1 MPSSR
6 QKNRN
11 SRQTP
16 TATSTKKNSMRS
28 MLLATLVNAP
38 STASATP
45 VQQASHVDQISDLP
59 TLPNESNASLEE
71 QLKQQQLLINKLMSR
86 INALES
92 HVQLLGG
99 KIATQESVSNLLEQK
114 TDNLE
119 AYSRRPCTI
128 LSGIQKLK
136 KESQGNI
143 KTSVLENLQKTGLP
157 LEETGRNI
165 DKPHRVGRFDHET
178 QTQPTAII
186 VKFRTHSFKE
196 KIYHQR
202 KKLAKGIKISPSL
215 TKRRSD
221 ILQQV
226 QHIIKEESSDDS
238 PNEEG
243 IVKFALADVHGT
255 LKIVLTKSY
264 KNRHVF
270 AFDSVLEYFQ
280 IINKVST
287 KGRYPYEGEFED

>member
-1 MPSSR
+1 MPSSS

-157 LEETGRNI
+157 LEKIERNI
-165 DKPHRVGRFDHET
+165 DKLHWVGRFDHET
-178 QTQPTAII
+178 QMQPII

-238 PNEEG
+238 PNEED
-243 IVKFALADVHGT
+243 IVKFAFADVHGT

-270 AFDSVLEYFQ
+270 AFNSALEYFQ

-287 KGRYPYEGEFED
+287 KGRYLCQGEFED

>member
-157 LEETGRNI
+157 LEKIERNI
-165 DKPHRVGRFDHET
+165 DKLHWVGRFDHET
-178 QTQPTAII
+178 QMQPII

-238 PNEEG
+238 PNEED
-243 IVKFALADVHGT
+243 IVKFAFADVHGT

-270 AFDSVLEYFQ
+270 AFNSALEYFQ

-287 KGRYPYEGEFED
+287 KGRYPCQGEFED

>member
-1 MPSSR
+1 
-6 QKNRN
+6 
-11 SRQTP
+11 
-16 TATSTKKNSMRS
+16 
-28 MLLATLVNAP
+28 MLLKIMF
-38 STASATP
+38 SSW
-45 VQQASHVDQISDLP
+45 
-59 TLPNESNASLEE
+59 
-71 QLKQQQLLINKLMSR
+71 KGKLQS
-86 INALES
+86 
-92 HVQLLGG
+92 
-99 KIATQESVSNLLEQK
+99 SNLLEQK
-114 TDNLE
+114 TDDLE

-128 LSGIQKLK
+128 LSRVQKPK
-136 KESQGNI
+136 KESRENI
-143 KTSVLENLQKTGLP
+143 KTSVLENLQETGLP
-157 LEETGRNI
+157 LEEIERNI
-165 DKPHRVGRFDHET
+165 DKLHRVGRFDHET
-178 QTQPTAII
+178 QTQPII
-186 VKFRTHSFKE
+186 VKFRTYSFKE
-196 KIYHQR
+196 KIYHQW

-226 QHIIKEESSDDS
+226 QHIKEESSNDS

-243 IVKFALADVHGT
+243 IVKFAFADAHGT

>member
-1 MPSSR
+1 MTSSR
-6 QKNRN
+6 QNKNRN
-11 SRQTP
+11 SRLTP
-16 TATSTKKNSMRS
+16 TATSTKRNFTGSTP
-28 MLLATLVNAP
+28 LATSVNTP

-45 VQQASHVDQISDLP
+45 VQQVSHVDQISDLP
-59 TLPNESNASLEE
+59 TLHNKNNASLEE

-157 LEETGRNI
+157 LEEIERNI
-165 DKPHRVGRFDHET
+165 DKLHRVGRFDQET
-178 QTQPTAII
+178 QAQPII
-186 VKFRTHSFKE
+186 VKFKTHSFKE

-202 KKLAKGIKISPSL
+202 KKLPKGIKIP
-215 TKRRSD
+215 
-221 ILQQV
+221 
-226 QHIIKEESSDDS
+226 H
-238 PNEEG
+238 
-243 IVKFALADVHGT
+243 H
-255 LKIVLTKSY
+255 
-264 KNRHVF
+264 
-270 AFDSVLEYFQ
+270 
-280 IINKVST
+280 
-287 KGRYPYEGEFED
+287 